1 MRGGHRVTGAAPSA
15 WIQTASASSIR
26 YVNSSK
32 IRSLA
37 EGVTCQ
43 YPHGPVQLGSTLAGQ
58 TVVGRTGLDGELDT
72 VLAHVPSVP
81 ARDTVGDMSIRA
93 VVWDV
98 DDTLFDYSGADRAAM
113 RAYLAVDGLLDEG
126 GAVEEALERWR
137 VATELQWARFSAGEI
152 SFEGQRRDRVRLFL
166 GRELTD
172 DEADDWFRR
181 YKTYYEAA
189 WALFPDV
196 LPVLDALAASHRH
209 AVLSN
214 SSLTVQDRK
223 LRALGVHDR
232 FEAIL
237 CAAELGVSKPEAGA
251 FLAACEALGLAP
263 HEVAYVGDHPEIDGR
278 GAADAGLLSVWID
291 RGGAHIRE
299 DVPAGPHRI
308 ASLAELPALLG
319 ADTRFGAPSTF
330 G

>member
-1 MRGGHRVTGAAPSA
+1 
-15 WIQTASASSIR
+15 
-26 YVNSSK
+26 
-32 IRSLA
+32 
-37 EGVTCQ
+37 
-43 YPHGPVQLGSTLAGQ
+43 
-58 TVVGRTGLDGELDT
+58 
-72 VLAHVPSVP
+72 
-81 ARDTVGDMSIRA
+81 MSIRA

-98 DDTLFDYSGADRAAM
+98 DDTLFDYTGADRAAM
-113 RAYLAVDGLLDEG
+113 RAYLTTEGLLDGHESV
-126 GAVEEALERWR
+126 AEALERWR
-137 VATELQWARFSAGEI
+137 VATAFHWARFSAGEV

-166 GRELTD
+166 DRELTD
-172 DEADDWFRR
+172 GEADDWFRR
-181 YKTYYEAA
+181 YKVYYETA

-196 LPVLDALAASHRH
+196 LPALDALAASHRH

-237 CAAELGVSKPEAGA
+237 CAAELGVSKPDTEA
-251 FLAACEALGLAP
+251 FLAACDALELPP

-291 RGGAHIRE
+291 RHGGDAPGE
-299 DVPAGPHRI
+299 APAGPHRI

>member
-1 MRGGHRVTGAAPSA
+1 M
-15 WIQTASASSIR
+15 TAR
-26 YVNSSK
+26 K
-32 IRSLA
+32 
-37 EGVTCQ
+37 
-43 YPHGPVQLGSTLAGQ
+43 GQ
-58 TVVGRTGLDGELDT
+58 TRPVAPRY
-72 VLAHVPSVP
+72 
-81 ARDTVGDMSIRA
+81 RRIMSIRA

-98 DDTLFDYSGADRAAM
+98 DDTLFDYTGADRAAM
-113 RAYLAVDGLLDEG
+113 REYLVAEDLLDGHESVV
-126 GAVEEALERWR
+126 AALERWR
-137 VATELQWARFSAGEI
+137 EATEFHWARFSAGEV
-152 SFEGQRRDRVRLFL
+152 SFEGQRLDRVRLFL

-172 DEADDWFRR
+172 TEAGDWFQR
-181 YKTYYEAA
+181 YKAYYETA

-223 LRALGVHDR
+223 LRALGVHHR
-232 FEAIL
+232 FEIIL

-251 FLAACEALGLAP
+251 FLAACEALELPP
-263 HEVAYVGDHPEIDGR
+263 HEVAYVGDHPEIDWR

-291 RGGAHIRE
+291 RLGGHTPGEALVGR
-299 DVPAGPHRI
+299 HRI

-330 G
+330 R